1 MSEET
6 TTGPD
11 SGKPDK
17 SGTYVVC
24 NGAKCKCD
32 KSVSGTQAD
41 FEVLSQSTSYI
52 NDTDGSQK
60 LVGNTM
66 DLGIPF
72 KVKASTFGQCKLQPT
87 GSSYLPCIPAIV
99 SWSDHYDS
107 VVLDN
112 MGKLLVKDSTASCA
126 IGGTVSFASHGQE
139 QAVSQADAE
148 EASTQPAL
156 TPVMSEEEVIAL
168 TLGIFAKGKDDKGA
182 SVKSIKT
189 GDGKGEYYYNK
200 LVIPFKVQ
208 EFSKSSPSQASK
220 DAVNWAVFYKKSSE
234 PISSYKQCGL
244 YSDVGEE
251 FIFPFKI
258 EGDYVVEA
266 YGSTKGPFFLKNKR
280 SSAYKKI
287 VLKDQ
292 TIDGLAVIVNGDI
305 RERVRPIEVATIKTE
320 ALFSNAEMTGIAGE
334 NSVGKIIWD
343 VKATNR
349 GKDVPVSYNENPLNP
364 TELLVMPIKSRA
376 SVKVKATSSTGVTKE
391 LTYKVGANY
400 VTAIESNKKTV
411 SVWESGEVKE
421 RHEVTLKVSE
431 FIIEPAMPSELA
443 AVKWT
448 YFKEGE
454 KPDKTNVIATGA
466 ETKRHLKKEGVLM
479 YEAFMFSPEGGEKPT
494 TKRVEGVIPQI
505 KKAYWADSKGNKI
518 ARSGYGH
525 TVYLHI
531 ETFGLT
537 GEKLQF
543 NVWESDVNTDS
554 DPIKNAGTEIEITS
568 NEGVINQEFELPDYS
583 MYDEQ
588 NQEFYFTIEKLDFT
602 VLGTKQDPDSG
613 DEYILWKNHSSKKV
627 DYLKVGPGK
636 KILSLK
642 IYEGEGKLHTG
653 IVDYG
658 DTLKIE
664 LTSRN
669 MVDEELE
676 FEVWKDPNL
685 DNWKEDGYEKTS
697 DDIKFSETI
706 KIKVD
711 KEGNGSTDFKI
722 PTNWKDYQ
730 GTAQAQF
737 FYLKRNDEEFPRP
750 YYTKD

>member
-32 KSVSGTQAD
+32 KSVSGSQAD
-41 FEVLSQSTSYI
+41 FEVLSQSLSYI
-52 NDTDGSQK
+52 NDSDGAQK
-60 LVGNTM
+60 LVGSTM

-99 SWSDHYDS
+99 SWSDQYDA

-112 MGKLLVKDSTASCA
+112 TGKLLVKDSTASCA
-126 IGGTVSFASHGQE
+126 IGGTVSFATHGQE
-139 QAVSQADAE
+139 QGVSQADAA
-148 EASTQPAL
+148 EASAQPAL
-156 TPVMSEEEVIAL
+156 TPVMSEAEVIAL
-168 TLGIFAKGKDDKGA
+168 TLGTFAKGKDEKGA
-182 SVKSIKT
+182 SVKSVTT

-200 LVIPFKVQ
+200 LEIPFKVQ

-220 DAVNWAVFYKKSSE
+220 DAVNWAVFYKKSSD
-234 PISSYKQCGL
+234 PISSYKQCGI

-266 YGSTKGPFFLKNKR
+266 YGSTNGPFFLKNKPL
-280 SSAYKKI
+280 SAFKKI

-292 TIDGLAVIVNGDI
+292 TIDGLAVTVDGEI
-305 RERVRPIEVATIKTE
+305 RERVRPTEVATVKTD
-320 ALFSNAEMTGIAGE
+320 ALFSDAEMTGIAGE

-343 VKATNR
+343 VKATNGGR
-349 GKDVPVSYNENPLNP
+349 ELPVSFNENPLNP
-364 TELLVMPIKSRA
+364 TELLVMPIKSNA
-376 SVKVKATSSTGVTKE
+376 SVKVRATSSRGVIKE
-391 LTYKVGANY
+391 LTYKVGPNY
-400 VTAIESNKKTV
+400 VTAIVSNKKTV

-421 RHEVTLKVSE
+421 RHEVTLKVSG
-431 FIIEPAMPSELA
+431 FIIEPALPSELA

-448 YFKEGE
+448 FFKEGE
-454 KPDKTNVIATGA
+454 KPDKTNVIATGE
-466 ETKRHLKKEGVLM
+466 ETKRYLKKEGVLM

-494 TKRVEGVIPQI
+494 TKRVEAVLPQI

-525 TVYLHI
+525 TVYLHV
-531 ETFGLT
+531 ETLGLT
-537 GEKLQF
+537 GEKLQL

-554 DPIKNAGTEIEITS
+554 DPIKNAGSEIEITS
-568 NEGVINQEFELPDYS
+568 HEGVINQEFELPDYS
-583 MYDEQ
+583 MFDERE
-588 NQEFYFTIEKLDFT
+588 QEYYFTIEKLDFKL
-602 VLGTKQDPDSG
+602 LGTKQDSDSG
-613 DEYILWKNHSSKKV
+613 NEYLLWKNHTSKKV
-627 DYLKVGPGK
+627 DYLKVGPDK
-636 KILSLK
+636 KIVSLK
-642 IYEGEGKLHTG
+642 IYESGDKLHIG
-653 IVDYG
+653 MVDYG
-658 DTLKIE
+658 DTVTVKLS
-664 LTSRN
+664 SRN
-669 MVDEELE
+669 MVGEDLELE
-676 FEVWKDPNL
+676 IWKDPNM
-685 DNWKEDGYEKTS
+685 DNSDGGGYEKTS

-711 KEGNGSTDFKI
+711 KEGNGSADFKI
-722 PTNWKDYQ
+722 PMNWKDYE

-737 FYLKRNDEEFPRP
+737 FYFKVNDEEFPRS
-750 YYTKD
+750 YFSEG